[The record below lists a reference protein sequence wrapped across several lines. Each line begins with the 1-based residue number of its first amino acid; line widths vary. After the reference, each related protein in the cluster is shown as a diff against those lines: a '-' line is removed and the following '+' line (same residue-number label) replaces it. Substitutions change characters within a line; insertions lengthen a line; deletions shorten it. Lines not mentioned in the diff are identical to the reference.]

1 MAQSRNGS
9 PEIVREKEYKFRVH
23 GQYHLPDL
31 SLLVTVA
38 DGGTVVLDATYY
50 DTADLRLAR
59 EGASLRMRTGGS
71 DEGWHLKLK
80 VADESGAGVRDEIR
94 LPLSG
99 KRGAAPPDQ
108 LLSLVAV
115 LTAGLPVEPRARLRT
130 ERAIRILSNGAGIEL
145 AELTDDRVNVLE
157 EGAVAAQFRELEL
170 ELRPDADEKTLD
182 QVCRLLVDE
191 GAVAGGFTSKA
202 ARALGGRASS
212 PPEVPAP
219 EPVSEKSPAR
229 SLLQYQLATY
239 VRALRS
245 EDIRVRLDLPDS
257 VHQFRVSIRRLRSV
271 LRVFRPLL
279 DTSWSE
285 PLREELQFVASL
297 FGPVRDTEVQLA
309 RLESHA
315 ASALP
320 AESAEDVQRFLRRRL
335 GAELSEARE
344 QALSLLGGS
353 RYLKLHEAL
362 VEAVRAPR
370 TKDDAERSSR
380 KVLPPLVEDAW
391 KKLSSAVSKLSLED
405 PDEVWHAAR
414 IKAKRARYAADAC
427 APALGKPAKQLGS
440 QLSSVTDVLGEHQDS
455 VVAASTLSRL
465 ALSGRVPSAT
475 AYWLGVL
482 HERELGL
489 TAAARASF
497 AAVWQEASKRKY
509 REWVHGGS

>member
-1 MAQSRNGS
+1 MAQKRTGS

-31 SLLVTVA
+31 SSLVSVS

-50 DTADLRLAR
+50 DTEDLRLAR

-80 VADESGAGVRDEIR
+80 VADETGAGVRDEIR

-108 LLSLVAV
+108 LLDLVRV
-115 LTAGLPVEPRARLRT
+115 LTGGLPVAPRARLRT
-130 ERAIRILSNGAGIEL
+130 ERAIRVLSNSDGIEL

-170 ELRPDADEKTLD
+170 ELRPHADEKTLD
-182 QVCRLLVDE
+182 RVCRLLVDE

-202 ARALGGRASS
+202 ARALGGRASA

-245 EDIRVRLDLPDS
+245 EDVRVRLDLPDS

-285 PLREELQFVASL
+285 PLRDELKFVASL
-297 FGPVRDTEVQLA
+297 FGPVRDTEVQLS

-315 ASALP
+315 ADALP
-320 AESAEDVQRFLRRRL
+320 SEAAEDVRRFLRRKL
-335 GAELSEARE
+335 GAELSEART
-344 QALSLLGGS
+344 QALSLLGGD
-353 RYLKLHEAL
+353 RYVKLHARLE
-362 VEAVRAPR
+362 EAVRSPQ
-370 TKDDAERSSR
+370 TTDDAERACR
-380 KVLPPLVEDAW
+380 KVLPPLVQDAW
-391 KKLSSAVSKLSLED
+391 KKLNKAVGKLSLDD

-414 IKAKRARYAADAC
+414 IKAKRARYAADSC
-427 APALGKPAKQLGS
+427 EPALGKPAKKLGS
-440 QLSSVTDVLGEHQDS
+440 ELSNVTDALGEHQDS
-455 VVAASTLSRL
+455 VVAAETLQRL
-465 ALSGRVPSAT
+465 ATSGRVTSAT

-482 HERELGL
+482 HERER
-489 TAAARASF
+489 ARTRGARLSF
-497 AAVWQEASKRKY
+497 DDVWQSASKGKHRD
-509 REWVHGGS
+509 WLHG